1 MPRYLQ
7 SSIDEVLR
15 RSDLVEI
22 ASGYVT
28 LRRNGNDYIGLCPFH
43 REKTPSFRITTD
55 KQLFYCFG
63 CGSGGN
69 LIDFIKKIENLDYV
83 DTIKFLAER
92 AGVTLEEE
100 VYSPAVQKQH
110 ETRERILKMNKLA
123 AKRYVA
129 NLSLPDAKH
138 AQDYALGRRLNRETL
153 TKFGIGYAKDAW
165 SDLLDHLRENGFK
178 NDEIVAA
185 GLAVKNEKGNV
196 YDKFRNRLMFPIID
210 VRGNVIAFSGRAL
223 GDSPAKYMN
232 SPETPVYHKGD
243 HLFGLNIAKQTSMTD
258 GLILVE
264 GNLDAVSL
272 HAHGFQNAIAG
283 LGTALT
289 ENQASLIRRYAAS
302 VYVCY
307 DSDEAGL
314 KAADKAIEL
323 LENAGVKLKVVS
335 YSGAKDPDEYLKLK
349 GVESFKELLKN
360 ALSATEY
367 KIMKVRKNYNLVSSQ
382 DKVDFIEQAAQ
393 ILAKT
398 QNDVEREIFIKRIA
412 KETDISKDSI
422 LAEVNKCIYN
432 QNRKEYKK
440 AQRTT
445 QDVRQPQLQSQGRT
459 SHGKEPANTASY
471 KTEQMLLNLMFF
483 HNSAFRIATASITA
497 EELSDERHKA
507 LFTAVTEF
515 KKESESSDASLFF
528 ATLPDE
534 LKSLA
539 AQVFCREYLGDA
551 GVAIKDNIEKIKTE
565 NRNRLINKLIAE
577 GKLDEVNEL
586 IKKENE
592 RRNKRD

>member
-22 ASGYVT
+22 ASTYVT
-28 LRRNGNDYIGLCPFH
+28 LRRNGNDFIGLCPFH

-69 LIDFIKKIENLDYV
+69 LIDFIKKIENLDFV
-83 DTIKFLAER
+83 DSIKFLADR

-129 NLSLPDAKH
+129 NLSLPEAKH

-153 TKFGIGYAKDAW
+153 TKFGIGYAKDSW
-165 SDLLDHLRENGFK
+165 SDLLDHLKENGFQ

-185 GLAVKNEKGNV
+185 GLAVRNEKGNV

-223 GDSPAKYMN
+223 DDSPAKYMN

-243 HLFGLNIAKQTSMTD
+243 HLFGLNIAKQTSMND

-272 HAHGFQNAIAG
+272 HAHGFPNAVAG

-307 DSDEAGL
+307 DSDDAGL

-323 LENAGVKLKVVS
+323 LTSAGVKLKVVS

-393 ILAKT
+393 ILAK
-398 QNDVEREIFIKRIA
+398 NENAVEREIFIKRIA
-412 KETDISKDSI
+412 KETDISIDSI
-422 LAEVNKCIYN
+422 SAQVNKCIYN
-432 QNRKEYKK
+432 KNRKEYKK
-440 AQRTT
+440 AERAA
-445 QDVRQPQLQSQGRT
+445 QDIKPSNEQT
-459 SHGKEPANTASY
+459 GKLPGASKAASTASY

-483 HNSAFRIATASITA
+483 SNVAFRIANTSITA
-497 EELSDERHKA
+497 EELTDERHKA

-515 KKESESSDASLFF
+515 KKESESCDASLFF
-528 ATLPDE
+528 ATLPEE
-534 LKSLA
+534 LKSPA
-539 AQVFCREYLGDA
+539 AQIFLKEHLGDA
-551 GVAIKDNIEKIKTE
+551 GKAIKDNIEKIKTE
-565 NRNRLINKLIAE
+565 NRNRLISKLISE